1 MKTIPEMGYST
12 FLISS
17 KEGSHRGLEGVV
29 EVRMFN
35 NILEAR
41 FQGRLAVYCK

>member
-17 KEGSHRGLEGVV
+17 KEGSHRGLEGV